1 MSTVVKNNIPAMLVL
16 NTLNKNSNGLGKS
29 LKKVSTGERLTSAED
44 DAASFGISERMRVRI
59 RALEQATQNA
69 ENDNSL
75 MQVAEA
81 ALSSTLEILR
91 TLKERA
97 INSANDSNT
106 DDDRKNLQKEI
117 DGLIDQIDD
126 NALVTFNGK
135 YLIDGTKNVQTR
147 HIFNSFAN
155 ESLGDNVGTDK
166 LIDWTNKAG
175 DSLEILSTD
184 KITISTVWQ
193 GKAYV
198 SQAYE
203 IKEKTMS
210 QILSEWDADRNNN
223 TTSDIYGLK
232 DGLRWTPNTSI
243 YGKNGQGQEVPTPG
257 DKLVEDV
264 SPRPDPPQTDYNVPA
279 SDTLI
284 ALDHQFSSF
293 NLSITD
299 AQGNVR
305 KIVNSFVDNFHEVI
319 RAQNKSENNMLNFQI
334 GSEAN
339 QSIRV
344 GFSNM
349 TAQGLALKG
358 KDGTKIQVTT
368 QKAANAAIGAFDTA
382 ISRVL
387 DEQTKIGAVRTRL
400 EYAVSNLSISNDN
413 VMNSESTI
421 RDADMAK
428 EMMNYTRNNLL
439 LQTSQSMLAQANQNP
454 SAVLSLLQ

>member
-16 NTLNKNSNGLGKS
+16 NTLNKNSNGLAKS

-44 DAASFGISERMRVRI
+44 DASSFGISERMRVRI

-147 HIFNSFAN
+147 SMVNVFAN
-155 ESLGDNVGTDK
+155 ESLGDNIRTAP
-166 LIDWTNKAG
+166 LTDWTNKAG
-175 DSLEILSTD
+175 ESLNIQSTD
-184 KITISTVWQ
+184 KITISFVWQ
-193 GKAYV
+193 GKAFSHTYDI
-198 SQAYE
+198 E
-203 IKEKTMS
+203 NNTMGT
-210 QILSEWDADRNNN
+210 ILSNSTADINAADIGSGILW
-223 TTSDIYGLK
+223 TTDTDIYGY
-232 DGLRWTPNTSI
+232 DGQDL
-243 YGKNGQGQEVPTPG
+243 EVSTPG
-257 DKLVEDV
+257 GKKVEVV
-264 SPRPDPPQTDYNVPA
+264 SPNLVTDLSQHYNHDYPDTM
-279 SDTLI
+279 I
-284 ALDHQFSSF
+284 ALDKQFSSF

-305 KIVNSFVDNFHEVI
+305 KAVNRFVNDYHEVL
-319 RAQNKSENNMLNFQI
+319 RAHNKSENNMLNFQV

-339 QSIRV
+339 QAIRV

-358 KDGTKIQVTT
+358 KDGTKVQVTT
-368 QKAANAAIGAFDTA
+368 KDNANAAIGAFDTA

-400 EYAVSNLSISNDN
+400 EYAVSNLSISRDN
-413 VMNSESTI
+413 VINSESTI

-428 EMMNYTRNNLL
+428 EMMNYTRNNIL
-439 LQTSQSMLAQANQNP
+439 LQTSQSMLAQANQNS

>member
-44 DAASFGISERMRVRI
+44 DAASFGISERMRIRI
-59 RALEQATQNA
+59 RALDQAIQNA

-75 MQVAEA
+75 MQTAEA
-81 ALSSTLEILR
+81 ALGSTLEILR

-106 DDDRKNLQKEI
+106 DDDRKILQKEI
-117 DGLIDQIDD
+117 DGLIDQVDD

-147 HIFNSFAN
+147 HIFNAFAN
-155 ESLGDNVGTDK
+155 ESLGSNVGTAK

-175 DSLEILSTD
+175 DNLEILSTD
-184 KITISTVWQ
+184 KITISAVWQ
-193 GKAYV
+193 GKAFV
-198 SQAYE
+198 STYD
-203 IKEKTMS
+203 IKDKTMT
-210 QILSEWDADRNNN
+210 QILAEWDTDRN
-223 TTSDIYGLK
+223 SGDISGLE
-232 DGLRWTPNTSI
+232 DGLRWTTNTSI
-243 YGKNGQGQEVPTPG
+243 YGKDGQEAEISTPG
-257 DKLVEDV
+257 GKLVETI
-264 SPRPDPPQTDYNVPA
+264 SPRPNPPQTDYNIPVN
-279 SDTLI
+279 DTII
-284 ALDHQFSSF
+284 ALDHQLSSF

-305 KIVNSFVDNFHEVI
+305 KTVNSFVDNFHEVI
-319 RAQNKSENNMLNFQI
+319 RAQNKSENNMLNFQV

-339 QSIRV
+339 QAIRV

-349 TAQGLALKG
+349 TAQGLAIKG
-358 KDGTKIQVTT
+358 KDGTKIQITT

-400 EYAVSNLSISNDN
+400 EYAVSNLSISRDN
-413 VMNSESTI
+413 VTNAESTI

-428 EMMNYTRNNLL
+428 EMMNYTRNNIL
-439 LQTSQSMLAQANQNP
+439 LQTSQSMLAQANQNS